1 LGTVAD
7 RAADAIAESESVPDA
22 LRAVAVAGAAERHV
36 DVLALQRTVGNAAVG
51 RLARAGRLPAAPRP
65 GGRRRTAPRTLAR
78 FIGPE
83 HEQLG
88 NEATGSQRVS
98 IGGGI
103 TLTWGQIIALAGDQ
117 IGSIDELLAYGSH
130 DPAKRRR
137 LRAAFDKDDLK
148 SVPPELT
155 EAATEAETK
164 AQDTEYLNLVMH
176 NITHFPDAGKAI
188 GEWSR
193 HHDTALDKAIEAGVH
208 GGTPDLAYAWEAF
221 GEHFL
226 TDCFSGGH
234 IRTPRSTMLDWYRT
248 CFAPRALQGLK
259 ATIVERLVSSLSP
272 AAALA
277 AGGLILAS
285 FVPRIDAE
293 LRELLALVGA
303 GAVSGSIHDL
313 EGERGVWVR
322 SAAHPTAWKA
332 YGDGKLNYTPG
343 PKDDPNEH
351 PEVNKQEAE
360 KAIRRAKWEVDRAF
374 ELGRKMAAQW
384 GAVSLAEWLA
394 KTALPQDEVVRPYK
408 QVLDFVPQPLPVG
421 PGRNVALEEWRWGS
435 ITASLRPEIDK
446 WIRGHAGPTLDTL
459 PGKVPEILVIPD
471 LPSPTILYPRAL
483 VQAMVDQLKRDPTKT
498 LGDLIKWPAMPSLAS
513 PGNPAVAPGGNCAVP
528 PVPPAP
534 VPDPTHHVVT
544 LPDEVL
550 HFRFDSADVDPADE
564 ASVVAEL
571 EKEMG
576 AGLTKADLSQPVQ
589 VRGYTDAIGADP
601 YNLGLS
607 QRRADT
613 VTAILEKHYP
623 RLKGHVDSRG
633 LGATHFVAPNRRNG
647 HDDPA
652 GRRKNRRV
660 EVEFRVDVVDPA
672 PAP

>member
-1 LGTVAD
+1 MVD
-7 RAADAIAESESVPDA
+7 RGVD
-22 LRAVAVAGAAERHV
+22 AVAGSESALDAPHTV
-36 DVLALQRTVGNAAVG
+36 TVPGASGPYLDVLSLQRTVGNAAVA
-51 RLARAGRLPAAPRP
+51 RLARAGRLPGVGP
-65 GGRRRTAPRTLAR
+65 GRRRGMAPRTLAR
-78 FIGPE
+78 FIGVE

-98 IGGGI
+98 IGGGV

-117 IGSIDELLAYGSH
+117 IGSIDELLAYGSR
-130 DPAKRRR
+130 DPARRTR
-137 LRAAFDKDDLK
+137 LRAAFDKDELK

-155 EAATEAETK
+155 EAATPADVK
-164 AQDTEYLNLVMH
+164 AQDSEYLDLVMH

-208 GGTPDLAYAWEAF
+208 GGTLDLAYAWEAF

-248 CFAPRALQGLK
+248 CFAARALEGLK
-259 ATIVERLVSSLSP
+259 ATIVERLTSQVSVNSQ
-272 AAALA
+272 ALA
-277 AGGLILAS
+277 ATLILAS
-285 FVPRIDAE
+285 FVPAVDAE
-293 LRELLALVGA
+293 LREKLALAGA

-360 KAIRRAKWEVDRAF
+360 KAIRRAKWDVDRAF

-384 GAVSLAEWLA
+384 GPVSLAEWLA
-394 KTALPQDEVVRPYK
+394 KTALPQDQVVRPYQ

-421 PGRNVALEEWRWGS
+421 PGRNVALEEWRWGG

-446 WIRGHAGPTLDTL
+446 WIRVHAGPTLDTL
-459 PGKVPEILVIPD
+459 PGKVPETLVIPD
-471 LPSPTILYPRAL
+471 YPSPMLIHPRAL
-483 VQAMVDQLKRDPTKT
+483 VQQLVDQIKRDPTKT
-498 LGDLIKWPAMPSLAS
+498 LGDIIKWPAMPSLAS

-528 PVPPAP
+528 PVPPPPPA
-534 VPDPTHHVVT
+534 PDPTHHVVT

-550 HFRFDSADVDPADE
+550 HFQFDSAAVDPADE
-564 ASVVAEL
+564 ASVIAEL

-576 AGLTKADLSQPVQ
+576 PGLAKADLSQPVQ
-589 VRGYTDAIGADP
+589 VRGFTDAIGTGA

-607 QRRADT
+607 QRRADA
-613 VTAILEKHYP
+613 VSGILEKHYP
-623 RLKGHVDSRG
+623 GLKGHIDAHG

-647 HDDPA
+647 HDDPE

-660 EVEFRVDVVDPA
+660 EVEFHVDVVDNKPS
-672 PAP
+672 P